1 MVSFLPGQSINVIPI
16 KIMILKK
23 KNNLILALI
32 WAASCGYSVA
42 IKCRENRG
50 RVGDE
55 PGGPAMV
62 LRKKT
67 GSGFGIQDLA
77 GGGRDSETG

>member
-1 MVSFLPGQSINVIPI
+1 
-16 KIMILKK
+16 MILKKK

-32 WAASCGYSVA
+32 RAASCGYSVA

-50 RVGDE
+50 GVGDE
-55 PGGPAMV
+55 LGGPAMI

-67 GSGFGIQDLA
+67 GSGFEVQDL
-77 GGGRDSETG
+77 GGSGGDSETG